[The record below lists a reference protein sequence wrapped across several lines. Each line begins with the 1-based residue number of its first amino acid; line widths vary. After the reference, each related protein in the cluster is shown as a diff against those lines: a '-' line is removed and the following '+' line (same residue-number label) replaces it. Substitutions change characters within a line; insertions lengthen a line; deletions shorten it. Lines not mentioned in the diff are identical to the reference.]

1 MATPAMAQEAPTLL
15 NPVGATC
22 VSSPFGPRAGQMH
35 RGIDLPA
42 PAGAWTA
49 PAPATPI
56 SAPSRRI
63 SPRDAARWRW
73 ANDSAAS
80 AAPAPRAARTCIS
93 SCGAKASR

>member
-42 PAGAWTA
+42 PAGAWVRA
-49 PAPATPI
+49 AALPPQDG
-56 SAPSRRI
+56 
-63 SPRDAARWRW
+63 DAAGGGR
-73 ANDSAAS
+73 
-80 AAPAPRAARTCIS
+80 ART
-93 SCGAKASR
+93 A